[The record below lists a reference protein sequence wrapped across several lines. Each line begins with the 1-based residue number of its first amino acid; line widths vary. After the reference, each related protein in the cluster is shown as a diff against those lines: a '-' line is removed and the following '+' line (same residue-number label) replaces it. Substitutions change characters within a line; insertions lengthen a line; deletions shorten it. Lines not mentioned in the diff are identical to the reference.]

1 MRPSSADTAP
11 ISPRPR
17 GLGDWGTV
25 KTLLPYLS
33 VYPWRVFLA
42 LACLIF
48 AKVANIGIPVVLKH
62 LIDDL
67 ALPADD
73 PKRYLVFP
81 LALVLAYGLLRLSA
95 AIFTELR
102 EFVFSKVTQNAI
114 RKVAIEVFDH
124 LHALSLRFHLGR
136 KTGGVSRDIDRGS
149 RGIQTLI
156 SYSLFSI
163 IPTLIEFV
171 IVLIYLGW
179 NYDWQFAGITLLAL
193 VVYITFTVRVTEWRS
208 QYRRK
213 MNDMDTSANQKA
225 IDSLLNFETVKYFSN
240 EQFESKRYD
249 SFLQS
254 YQKAAIKS
262 QQSLAILNIGQ
273 QSIIVLGLIAI
284 LWKAT
289 LGVQQG
295 QLSLGDI
302 VLINTLMIQM
312 YIDAD
317 LKEIILTDEA
327 SISPEVP
334 VETSEKHSESDLASQ
349 AVALIAAGYRN
360 LMLSGPP
367 GTSKSYVVRE
377 IAEQLLGQIYE
388 NNDGPLPEANIV
400 NLQFHPAYSYEDFV
414 EGWRPIKP
422 ENGEHAI
429 RGESLGGPV
438 FDVVPGA
445 LLKSISDSN
454 QVAQQQIWWD
464 LRKES
469 FNEREL
475 GRGHALWS
483 ASKAGGAQILPP
495 VFIVLDEVNRAN
507 IPRVFGEVLQL
518 IEVSKRSNVPKGPD
532 FHKYCNT
539 SIRLAVSGQELVIPE
554 NFIFISTMNTSD
566 RSIARI
572 DDAFRRRFTFI
583 DCQPDPKRLQAVWAK
598 AYSDYPKRE
607 LALSPDKIASGLRDL
622 NATLSVSL
630 VAGKLVGHT
639 YFMPNAEEAVEGFTQ
654 EFLTRRWKHQVFPYL
669 KSVDGLQADGVE
681 EFARIEKWL

>member
-33 VYPWRVFLA
+33 VYPGRVFLA

-102 EFVFSKVTQNAI
+102 EFIFSKVTQNAI

-179 NYDWQFAGITLLAL
+179 NYDWQFAGITLFAL

-312 YIDAD
+312 YIPLNFLGVIYREIKQAILDMDNMFSLLDKDQEIKDVPHALPIALRQMELGPRVVFD
-317 LKEIILTDEA
+317 QVNFSYESNRQILKNINLVIEPGTTTAVVGQSGSGKSTLSRLLFRFYDVDSGVISFDQQNIANVQQASIRKIVGIVPQDTVLFNDTIGYNISYGNPKASEEEMMKAAKAAQIHDFITRLPEGYKTSVGERGLKLSGGEKQRVAIARTLLKNPALFIFDEA
-327 SISPEVP
+327 
-334 VETSEKHSESDLASQ
+334 TSALDSQTEKAIQEEINKLTTNRTALIIAHRLSTIIHASQ
-349 AVALIAAGYRN
+349 ILVMHEGEIVERGTHED
-360 LMLSGPP
+360 LMSLQGKY
-367 GTSKSYVVRE
+367 TSMW
-377 IAEQLLGQIYE
+377 
-388 NNDGPLPEANIV
+388 
-400 NLQFHPAYSYEDFV
+400 NLQQREEEKNNETPLVS
-414 EGWRPIKP
+414 
-422 ENGEHAI
+422 
-429 RGESLGGPV
+429 SL
-438 FDVVPGA
+438 
-445 LLKSISDSN
+445 
-454 QVAQQQIWWD
+454 
-464 LRKES
+464 
-469 FNEREL
+469 
-475 GRGHALWS
+475 
-483 ASKAGGAQILPP
+483 
-495 VFIVLDEVNRAN
+495 
-507 IPRVFGEVLQL
+507 
-518 IEVSKRSNVPKGPD
+518 
-532 FHKYCNT
+532 
-539 SIRLAVSGQELVIPE
+539 
-554 NFIFISTMNTSD
+554 
-566 RSIARI
+566 
-572 DDAFRRRFTFI
+572 
-583 DCQPDPKRLQAVWAK
+583 
-598 AYSDYPKRE
+598 
-607 LALSPDKIASGLRDL
+607 L
-622 NATLSVSL
+622 N
-630 VAGKLVGHT
+630 
-639 YFMPNAEEAVEGFTQ
+639 
-654 EFLTRRWKHQVFPYL
+654 
-669 KSVDGLQADGVE
+669 
-681 EFARIEKWL
+681 

>member
-73 PKRYLVFP
+73 PKRYLFFP

-102 EFVFSKVTQNAI
+102 EFIFSKVTQNAI

-179 NYDWQFAGITLLAL
+179 NYDWQFAGITLFAL

-312 YIDAD
+312 YIPLNFLGVIYREIKQAILDMDNMFSLLDKDQEIKDVPHALPIALRQMELGPRVVFD
-317 LKEIILTDEA
+317 QVNFSYESNRQILKNINLVIEPGTTTAVVGQSGSGKSTLSRLLFRFYDVDSGVISFDQQNIANVQQASIRKIVGIVPQDTVLFNDTIGYNISYGNPKASEEEMMKAAKAAQIHDFITRLPEGYKTSVGERGLKLSGGEKQRVAIARTLLKNPALIIFDEA
-327 SISPEVP
+327 
-334 VETSEKHSESDLASQ
+334 TSALDSQTEKAIQEEINKLTTNRTALIIAHRLSTIIHASQ
-349 AVALIAAGYRN
+349 ILVMHEGEIVERGTHED
-360 LMLSGPP
+360 LMSLQGKY
-367 GTSKSYVVRE
+367 TSMW
-377 IAEQLLGQIYE
+377 
-388 NNDGPLPEANIV
+388 
-400 NLQFHPAYSYEDFV
+400 NLQQREEEKNNETPLVS
-414 EGWRPIKP
+414 
-422 ENGEHAI
+422 
-429 RGESLGGPV
+429 SL
-438 FDVVPGA
+438 
-445 LLKSISDSN
+445 
-454 QVAQQQIWWD
+454 
-464 LRKES
+464 
-469 FNEREL
+469 
-475 GRGHALWS
+475 
-483 ASKAGGAQILPP
+483 
-495 VFIVLDEVNRAN
+495 
-507 IPRVFGEVLQL
+507 
-518 IEVSKRSNVPKGPD
+518 
-532 FHKYCNT
+532 
-539 SIRLAVSGQELVIPE
+539 
-554 NFIFISTMNTSD
+554 
-566 RSIARI
+566 
-572 DDAFRRRFTFI
+572 
-583 DCQPDPKRLQAVWAK
+583 
-598 AYSDYPKRE
+598 
-607 LALSPDKIASGLRDL
+607 L
-622 NATLSVSL
+622 N
-630 VAGKLVGHT
+630 
-639 YFMPNAEEAVEGFTQ
+639 
-654 EFLTRRWKHQVFPYL
+654 
-669 KSVDGLQADGVE
+669 
-681 EFARIEKWL
+681 